1 MGRASWTGV
10 GSVVRAD
17 RKVGGTVET
26 PARYQGGR
34 ESKSCLCNTLPPL
47 VPTTGETACPT
58 LGFMTLRG
66 PQAHCDRAE
75 APPHIRSMQITTRL
89 QLVSPAVLQCR
100 RIALLDQ
107 FTAAEVTPNTQV
119 RIGASAYWMP
129 L

>member
-34 ESKSCLCNTLPPL
+34 ESKSCLCNALPPL

-58 LGFMTLRG
+58 LGFMTVSG

-75 APPHIRSMQITTRL
+75 ALAPRSGLRKL
-89 QLVSPAVLQCR
+89 RNCSS
-100 RIALLDQ
+100 LLLHSWLSHCC
-107 FTAAEVTPNTQV
+107 T
-119 RIGASAYWMP
+119 S
-129 L
+129 